1 LIMAEKRENV
11 VHVKLSDDADK
22 ALELLVLVHADSAAK
37 STIAAS
43 LLERALLGEAHT
55 VRMALARLARHG
67 FTGRAG
73 E

>member
-1 LIMAEKRENV
+1 MTDKRENS

-22 ALELLVLVHADSAAK
+22 ALELLVLVHADGAAK

-43 LLERALLGEAHT
+43 LLENALLGEAHT
-55 VRMALARLARHG
+55 VRMAVKRLSRSG
-67 FTGRAG
+67 LSGSDV

>member
-1 LIMAEKRENV
+1 MAEKRENV

-22 ALELLVLVHADSAAK
+22 ALELLVLVHADGAAK

-55 VRMALARLARHG
+55 VRMAVTRLARQG

>member
-1 LIMAEKRENV
+1 MPEKRENT

-22 ALELLVLVHADSAAK
+22 ALELLVMVHPEGAAK

-55 VRMALARLARHG
+55 VRVAVSHLARQG
-67 FTGRAG
+67 FTGTIS